1 MNSPLWDTWKK
12 SFDVWEGNTAEYLEK
27 VLRNP
32 LILQP
37 SGKLLGATMRAKAT
51 ADRLAATWW
60 GFVGLSTK
68 RDQER
73 ELHKLNQLE
82 SKLLDLEEKIAE
94 IEQLL
99 QKNRQ
104 K

>member
-1 MNSPLWDTWKK
+1 MNSTFWDVWKKAFDTW
-12 SFDVWEGNTAEYLEK
+12 EGHTAEYLEK

-37 SGKLLGATMRAKAT
+37 SGALLGATMRAKAA

-60 GFVGLSTK
+60 GTVGLPTK

-73 ELHKLNQLE
+73 ELHKLNQIE
-82 SKLLDLEEKIAE
+82 SKLLDLEEKLDE
-94 IEQLL
+94 L
-99 QKNRQ
+99 QKAIQLERS